1 MTNAAQRIWE
11 TELVIGPV
19 RVRPR
24 ERIVE
29 TPTACVTLEPLVMH
43 LLVALTRRAGQLV
56 TRREIFEKCWGGLP
70 VGDDSLN
77 RIVAALRRALQ
88 RAAAGWMTVETVAG
102 TGYVLRLVPRP
113 GEQGTPDE
121 NAREVHR
128 AIEAAFDS
136 WRTGLP
142 EPDHLRLEL
151 LRRACALQ
159 PDRASPHGMLAL
171 LCRLAAEYA
180 EPGAASA
187 YVTECETSARRA
199 IALDSNQPEALT
211 ALASVEPLLGRW
223 LDARERLMAIRA
235 VHGKHRAATHDLAI
249 VEMATGR
256 VRAAKELMDGLLEA
270 DPLAPCYCYKSIY
283 QHWSIGDLVGMDQV
297 ADRAIQLW
305 PTHPAVWSA
314 RLWTLAYTQRTKAA
328 VNMLADAAV
337 RPDLPPPALGFMR
350 QALFA
355 AGGDADERAVA
366 LAASIKL
373 AGSGPAQAIASLFTA
388 GLLQSPDALFEIA
401 DAYYLRSGDLPV
413 PTRHTA
419 HELSVN
425 DQHRRVTQILFT
437 PVFADVRDD
446 PRFLSVCDRIGLSRY
461 WDATGLRPDFQNT
474 VQDTI
479 VANDESNPTLPSPEN
494 SRSRDTRTQSAGP
507 PREL

>member
-1 MTNAAQRIWE
+1 MTYNGQRIWE
-11 TELVIGPV
+11 SQLVIGSV

-24 ERIVE
+24 ERMVE
-29 TPTACVTLEPLVMH
+29 TPTACVTLEPLVMQ
-43 LLVALTRRAGQLV
+43 LLVALIRRAGQLV

-77 RIVAALRRALQ
+77 RIVAALRKALH
-88 RAAAGWMTVETVAG
+88 RIAAGWMTVETVAG

-113 GEQGTPDE
+113 GEQGTPDQ
-121 NAREVHR
+121 NACEVHR
-128 AIEAAFDS
+128 TIEAAFDS

-151 LRRACALQ
+151 LRSACVLQ
-159 PDRASPHGMLAL
+159 PDKAPPHGMLAL

-180 EPGAASA
+180 EPGAVSR
-187 YVTECETSARRA
+187 YVAECEASARRA
-199 IALDSNQPEALT
+199 LALDSNQPEALV

-235 VHGKHRAATHDLAI
+235 VHGKHPAATHDLAI

-256 VRAAKELMDGLLEA
+256 VRAAKELMDSLLAA
-270 DPLAPCYCYKSIY
+270 DPLAACYCYKSIY

-305 PTHPAVWSA
+305 PTHPAVWLA

-328 VNMLADAAV
+328 MNMLADAAV

-350 QALFA
+350 LALSA
-355 AGGDADERAVA
+355 AVGEAKERAAAV
-366 LAASIKL
+366 AASIKL
-373 AGSGPAQAIASLFTA
+373 AGSGPAQAIACLFTA

-401 DAYYLRSGDLPV
+401 EAYYLRSGNVPV

-425 DQHRRVTQILFT
+425 EQHRRVTQILFT
-437 PVFADVRDD
+437 PVFGDVRDD
-446 PRFLSVCDRIGLSRY
+446 PRFSSVCDQIGLSRY
-461 WDATGLRPDFQNT
+461 WDATGLRPDFQRT
-474 VQDTI
+474 VQNPK
-479 VANDESNPTLPSPEN
+479 VAAFQKAGA
-494 SRSRDTRTQSAGP
+494 QS
-507 PREL
+507 